1 MTELK
6 VFMGGENGNDCN
18 QLSTRK
24 SPYKYEKIMRT
35 KMKTTKSH
43 TEAILSLN
51 LISVITLLLI
61 LTGKGITISH

>member
-18 QLSTRK
+18 LLLSRK
-24 SPYKYEKIMRT
+24 SPYEKIMRT

-43 TEAILSLN
+43 TKAILSLN